1 MPKVLSAIYSYEDMK
16 EKWSQDNPNDAPYT
30 RRPDLESGIYEL
42 DKWIIRVNDEG
53 KTISTVGWKEH
64 PSHTVVGGMLAT
76 TEGKK
81 IGQNNRVLND
91 AREPQLNQS
100 KPLVAAFGFRDGDN
114 ARWIAKAKQ
123 NGWKFPDDS
132 EFEQM
137 KQLLPESV
145 FNEWN
150 SAYPNGNW
158 AIRSIRGEG
167 EMAKCVYLD
176 DPIPDWFNMLKWR
189 PDETFQSQKGD
200 EIISPD
206 KYSSNYK
213 VRIKQHYLET
223 GNKRLNEEEYY
234 NRTDMLPEL
243 INKLNTHPD
252 TQGYK
257 GKIWFYFNDDKF
269 DLSYVDGKIISNNPV
284 NEYIFESIRSLDLAG
299 QKRTYI
305 GYPAKGEYKFI
316 DIHNTGIKE
325 FHNSG
330 KGKNVFRDNTK
341 ANLRRKH
348 EEKNKPKSVYS
359 EAKTGDEAYDIY
371 KETYFIPFEEK
382 VQKLRNKRDNATNPA
397 TKEKTQKQIDKL
409 EKEQRKEYERYKRI
423 ALRLGD

>member
-1 MPKVLSAIYSYEDMK
+1 GAREGSPEAWIQRGRDRG
-16 EKWSQDNPNDAPYT
+16 WIFSQDENFNQ
-30 RRPDLESGIYEL
+30 
-42 DKWIIRVNDEG
+42 V
-53 KTISTVGWKEH
+53 
-64 PSHTVVGGMLAT
+64 
-76 TEGKK
+76 
-81 IGQNNRVLND
+81 
-91 AREPQLNQS
+91 RE
-100 KPLVAAFGFRDGDN
+100 
-114 ARWIAKAKQ
+114 
-123 NGWKFPDDS
+123 
-132 EFEQM
+132 
-137 KQLLPESV
+137 LLPEQV
-145 FNEWN
+145 VNEWN
-150 SAYPNGNW
+150 SAYPKGNW
-158 AIRSIRGEG
+158 AIRPITDADSL
-167 EMAKCVYLD
+167 AKWVFID

-223 GNKRLNEEEYY
+223 GNKRLDEEEYY

-243 INKLNTHPD
+243 INKLNTHSD

-284 NEYIFESIRSLDLAG
+284 NEYIFESIRSLDFAG

-330 KGKNVFRDNTK
+330 KGKNIFRDNTK

-359 EAKTGDEAYDIY
+359 EAKNGEEAYDIY
-371 KETYFIPFEEK
+371 NETYYLPFKEK
-382 VQKLRNKRDNATNPA
+382 VKKLQNKRDNATNPK
-397 TKEKTQKQIDKL
+397 TKEKAQKQIDSL
-409 EKEQRKEYERYKRI
+409 EAEQRKQYYRYKRV
-423 ALRLGD
+423 AMKLGD